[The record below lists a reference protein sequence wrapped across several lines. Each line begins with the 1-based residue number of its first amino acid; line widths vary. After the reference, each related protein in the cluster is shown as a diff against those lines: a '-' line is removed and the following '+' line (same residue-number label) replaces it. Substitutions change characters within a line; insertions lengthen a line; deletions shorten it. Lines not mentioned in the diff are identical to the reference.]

1 MKLSAEANESLAIR
15 LLKNVLDVP
24 RTSCFCFVYG
34 CVNHAN
40 QDSDLRTEG
49 FPMNKNK
56 KLFFTSTAIG
66 AISASHA
73 DAAIYTAML
82 NIDLDADGESVYID
96 VDTGAFSQ
104 SSFTDQDLQISFSD
118 SEKAS
123 YHDQAWLG
131 GTDGLTIL
139 ESALDNNTADRFSYG
154 DALVGTGDNSSDTE
168 FPNGGTGDWAGFTG
182 IAYAGFD
189 KDGHKGWVELDYQP
203 DDTSTEAG
211 NILVRSFAYGSNG
224 EITEAGVVPEPA
236 HAAAIC
242 ALLAGSATA
251 FSRRRNRRA

>member
-1 MKLSAEANESLAIR
+1 
-15 LLKNVLDVP
+15 
-24 RTSCFCFVYG
+24 
-34 CVNHAN
+34 
-40 QDSDLRTEG
+40 
-49 FPMNKNK
+49 MNKNK

-82 NIDLDADGESVYID
+82 NIDLDDYGESVYID

-104 SSFTDQDLQISFSD
+104 SSFTDQDLEIRFF
-118 SEKAS
+118 EKANN
-123 YHDQAWLG
+123 HDGARLE

-139 ESALDNNTADRFSYG
+139 ESALPNNNSADRFSYG
-154 DALVGTGDNSSDTE
+154 DALVGTGDNYSGTE
-168 FPNGGTGDWAGFTG
+168 FSDGTGDWAGFTG

-203 DDTSTEAG
+203 DDTTTEAG

>member
-1 MKLSAEANESLAIR
+1 
-15 LLKNVLDVP
+15 
-24 RTSCFCFVYG
+24 
-34 CVNHAN
+34 
-40 QDSDLRTEG
+40 
-49 FPMNKNK
+49 MNKNK

-82 NIDLDADGESVYID
+82 NIDLDDYGESVYID

-104 SSFTDQDLQISFSD
+104 SSFTDQDLEIGFF
-118 SEKAS
+118 EKANL
-123 YHDQAWLG
+123 HDLAQLD

-139 ESALDNNTADRFSYG
+139 ESALPYNNSADRFSYG

-168 FPNGGTGDWAGFTG
+168 FSDGTGDWAGFTG
-182 IAYAGFD
+182 IAYSGFD

-203 DDTSTEAG
+203 DDTTTEAG